1 MSKKTIL
8 VTGGAGFIGSNY
20 IHNHR
25 KNRPDDTIINLDCL
39 SYAADLRNLEEIQED
54 SLYRFIE
61 GNVLDQELVED
72 ILTRYEVSQIIHFAA
87 ESHVDRSIAD
97 PSVFIRNNVEG
108 TLSMLEAAK
117 RAWHVG
123 VDEEGYPRYKEG
135 VRYLQVSTDE
145 VYGALGAD
153 GVFSEESSLRPSSPY
168 AASKASG
175 DLLVHSYGK
184 TFHLPI
190 NITRCS
196 NNYGPRQHREKLI
209 PCLITKAL
217 RGESLPIYG
226 RGMHVRDW
234 IHVEDHCRA
243 LDLVLQAGRLGEV
256 YNVAGENERTNI
268 SIAKEILSKLGL
280 PEERIKYVPDRLGH
294 DFRYA
299 LTNEKIWKD
308 LSFAPSITM
317 EERLQDIIAWYSVQ
331 EKQEL

>member
-226 RGMHVRDW
+226 RGMQVRDW